1 MKFLNIVLVIRFLV
15 NAMRTKKDTRKEN
28 SVALMSGDIRHPAEF
43 ELR

>member
-15 NAMRTKKDTRKEN
+15 KAMRTKKDTSKEN
-28 SVALMSGDIRHPAEF
+28 SVGLMSGNIRHPAEF